1 MQGSAHREVGRLRYL
16 RPLKMAMFISTWH
29 NSISADACDACD
41 AAVMPVVSTSEE
53 VQELIN
59 WSWTKGV
66 NFECILGI
74 IALRRMGGP
83 VFGHFG
89 GLFIPL

>member
-1 MQGSAHREVGRLRYL
+1 
-16 RPLKMAMFISTWH
+16 
-29 NSISADACDACD
+29 
-41 AAVMPVVSTSEE
+41 MPVVSTSEE

-74 IALRRMGGP
+74 IALRCMAGP